1 MIAAMRQGRVSAGKN
16 EEGRTQTRRAHRGRG
31 LGGHTLLRCTV
42 LVPPAQAPGRP
53 PSPRAPNSR
62 CCRHLPN
69 KPKPSNS
76 PRWGIWE
83 DFTKETPL
91 GWRQM
96 NQLWLWLPS
105 PASQTPPHLPAT
117 AMLASLCWAKRFSP
131 PSRFPHTSPSRTE
144 KFSFFLMKAIPRYHS
159 LHFLP

>member
-1 MIAAMRQGRVSAGKN
+1 MIAAMRRGRVSAGKN

-31 LGGHTLLRCTV
+31 LGGHTILRCTV

-96 NQLWLWLPS
+96 NRLWLWLPAQQGQNPKALPCIS
-105 PASQTPPHLPAT
+105 DSAS
-117 AMLASLCWAKRFSP
+117 
-131 PSRFPHTSPSRTE
+131 SPSHRHAGQPV
-144 KFSFFLMKAIPRYHS
+144 LGQAILPTFKVPPCL
-159 LHFLP
+159 LHPAQRNSASSS